1 MQTTSYMRS
10 TSNLRGLSAAFM
22 ALTACIV
29 SSSTFAQEVTAP
41 TKDSAKAPTQQV
53 GMPAMPVTP
62 AAAAELIEV
71 IPFELAQPFTHSMR
85 RERPEYTRGHVLVL
99 RAPEAYLVPRQ
110 VAEPVLLVG
119 GQTAERINAGY
130 ASGFLIVVVPEWRE
144 RGADGVERAGD
155 PSTARIWFASPE
167 LPERVDA
174 AWIDAAAASASKAG
188 LAAAAPR
195 VAGFAPAKAE
205 RFENRDALGRF
216 LAGIIAKRSPS
227 ETDVID
233 TLRATN

>member
-29 SSSTFAQEVTAP
+29 SSSTIAQEVTAP

-216 LAGIIAKRSPS
+216 LADIIAKRSPS

>member
-1 MQTTSYMRS
+1 MQTNSYMRN

-99 RAPEAYLVPRQ
+99 RAPEAFLVPRQ

-216 LAGIIAKRSPS
+216 LADIIAKRSPS

>member
-10 TSNLRGLSAAFM
+10 TSNLRGLRVAFM

-29 SSSTFAQEVTAP
+29 SSSTIAQEVTAP

-53 GMPAMPVTP
+53 GMPAMPATP

-216 LAGIIAKRSPS
+216 LADIIAKRSPS

>member
-1 MQTTSYMRS
+1 MQTNSYMRS

-216 LAGIIAKRSPS
+216 LADIIAKRSPS

>member
-1 MQTTSYMRS
+1 
-10 TSNLRGLSAAFM
+10 M

-216 LAGIIAKRSPS
+216 LADIIAKRSPS

>member
-1 MQTTSYMRS
+1 MQTTSFMRT
-10 TSNLRGLSAAFM
+10 TSNFRGLSAAFM

-41 TKDSAKAPTQQV
+41 TKAPTQQV

-216 LAGIIAKRSPS
+216 LADIIAKRSPS

>member
-1 MQTTSYMRS
+1 MQTTNVTQNASS
-10 TSNLRGLSAAFM
+10 LLSLGAACAAF
-22 ALTACIV
+22 IV

-195 VAGFAPAKAE
+195 VAGFQWC
-205 RFENRDALGRF
+205 R
-216 LAGIIAKRSPS
+216 I
-227 ETDVID
+227 
-233 TLRATN
+233 

>member
-1 MQTTSYMRS
+1 MQTTSYMRN

-216 LAGIIAKRSPS
+216 LADIIAKRSPS

>member
-1 MQTTSYMRS
+1 MQTTSYMRN
-10 TSNLRGLSAAFM
+10 TSNMRGLSAAFM

-216 LAGIIAKRSPS
+216 LADIIAKRSPS

>member
-1 MQTTSYMRS
+1 
-10 TSNLRGLSAAFM
+10 M

-41 TKDSAKAPTQQV
+41 TKAPTQQV
-53 GMPAMPVTP
+53 GMPAMPMTP

-216 LAGIIAKRSPS
+216 LADIIAKRSPS

>member
-1 MQTTSYMRS
+1 MQTTNVTQNASS
-10 TSNLRGLSAAFM
+10 LLSLGAACAAFI
-22 ALTACIV
+22 A
-29 SSSTFAQEVTAP
+29 SNSTFAQEVTAP
-41 TKDSAKAPTQQV
+41 TKAPAQEV
-53 GMPAMPVTP
+53 GMPAMPATP
-62 AAAAELIEV
+62 AAAAELVEV
-71 IPFELAQPFTHSMR
+71 IPFELTQSFTHSMR

-216 LAGIIAKRSPS
+216 LADIIAKRSPS

>member
-1 MQTTSYMRS
+1 MQTTSFMRT
-10 TSNLRGLSAAFM
+10 TSNFRGLSAAFM

-41 TKDSAKAPTQQV
+41 TKAPTQQV

-110 VAEPVLLVG
+110 VAEPVLLV

-216 LAGIIAKRSPS
+216 LADIIAKRSPS

>member
-1 MQTTSYMRS
+1 MQTTSFMRT
-10 TSNLRGLSAAFM
+10 TSNFRGLSAAFM

-41 TKDSAKAPTQQV
+41 TKAPTQQV
-53 GMPAMPVTP
+53 GMPAIPVTP

-144 RGADGVERAGD
+144 RGANGVERAGD

-216 LAGIIAKRSPS
+216 LADIIAKRSPS

>member
-216 LAGIIAKRSPS
+216 LADIIAKRSPS

>member
-1 MQTTSYMRS
+1 MQTTSFMRT
-10 TSNLRGLSAAFM
+10 TSNFRGLSAAFM

-41 TKDSAKAPTQQV
+41 TKAPTQQV
-53 GMPAMPVTP
+53 GMPAIPVTP

-216 LAGIIAKRSPS
+216 LADIIAKRSPS

>member
-1 MQTTSYMRS
+1 MQTNSYMRS

-53 GMPAMPVTP
+53 GMPVMPVTP

-216 LAGIIAKRSPS
+216 LADIIAKRSPS

>member
-1 MQTTSYMRS
+1 MQTTSLTRA
-10 TSNLRGLSAAFM
+10 TSNALRFGAAFAM
-22 ALTACIV
+22 STAFII
-29 SSSTFAQEVTAP
+29 SSSTHAQEVTAP
-41 TKDSAKAPTQQV
+41 SKAPAQEV
-53 GMPAMPVTP
+53 GMPAMPATP
-62 AAAAELIEV
+62 AAATELIEV
-71 IPFELAQPFTHSMR
+71 IPFELAHPFTHSMR

-119 GQTAERINAGY
+119 GQTAERISASV
-130 ASGFLIVVVPEWRE
+130 ASGYLIVVVPEWRE

-155 PSTARIWFASPE
+155 PSNARIWFASPE

-174 AWIDAAAASASKAG
+174 AWIDAAAASAKKAG
-188 LAAAAPR
+188 VAAVAPR
-195 VAGFAPAKAE
+195 VGGFALAKAE

-216 LAGIIAKRSPS
+216 IADIVAARSPS

-233 TLRATN
+233 ALRATN

>member
-1 MQTTSYMRS
+1 MQTTSFMRT
-10 TSNLRGLSAAFM
+10 TSNFRGLSAAFM

-41 TKDSAKAPTQQV
+41 TKAPTQQV

-62 AAAAELIEV
+62 AAAA
-71 IPFELAQPFTHSMR
+71 ELAQPFTHSMR

-216 LAGIIAKRSPS
+216 LADIIAKRSPS

>member
-1 MQTTSYMRS
+1 MQTTSFMRT
-10 TSNLRGLSAAFM
+10 TSNFRGLSAAFL

-41 TKDSAKAPTQQV
+41 TKAPTQQV

-216 LAGIIAKRSPS
+216 LADIIAKRSPS

>member
-1 MQTTSYMRS
+1 
-10 TSNLRGLSAAFM
+10 M

-41 TKDSAKAPTQQV
+41 TKAPTQQV

-216 LAGIIAKRSPS
+216 LADIIAKRSPS

>member
-1 MQTTSYMRS
+1 MQTNSYMRS

>member
-1 MQTTSYMRS
+1 
-10 TSNLRGLSAAFM
+10 
-22 ALTACIV
+22 
-29 SSSTFAQEVTAP
+29 
-41 TKDSAKAPTQQV
+41 
-53 GMPAMPVTP
+53 MPAMPVTP

-216 LAGIIAKRSPS
+216 LADIIAKRSPS

>member
-1 MQTTSYMRS
+1 MQTTSFMRT
-10 TSNLRGLSAAFM
+10 TSNFRGLSAAFM

-41 TKDSAKAPTQQV
+41 TKAPTQQV
-53 GMPAMPVTP
+53 GMPAMPMTP

-216 LAGIIAKRSPS
+216 LADIIAKRSPS

>member
-29 SSSTFAQEVTAP
+29 SSSTIAQEVTAP

>member
-1 MQTTSYMRS
+1 MQTTSFMRT
-10 TSNLRGLSAAFM
+10 TSNFRGLSAAFM

-41 TKDSAKAPTQQV
+41 TKAPTQQV
-53 GMPAMPVTP
+53 GMPAMPMTP

-155 PSTARIWFASPE
+155 PSAARIWFASPE

-174 AWIDAAAASASKAG
+174 AWIDAAAALANKAG
-188 LAAAAPR
+188 LAATAPR
-195 VAGFAPAKAE
+195 VAGFAPAKTE

-216 LAGIIAKRSPS
+216 LADIIAKRSPS

-233 TLRATN
+233 ALRATN